1 MLSAYSN
8 SNEHHLEWVGL
19 VESKIR
25 ILIVNL
31 ERNQYVKLAH
41 VNPKS
46 YGPLEKNEYVETE
59 NIFVVLIDLSD
70 W

>member
-1 MLSAYSN
+1 MIRHYIVLSAYSDN
-8 SNEHHLEWVGL
+8 EEHHLEWEGL

-31 ERNQYVKLAH
+31 ERNQFVKLAH

-46 YGPLEKNEYVETE
+46 YGPLEKSE
-59 NIFVVLIDLSD
+59 
-70 W
+70 

>member
-1 MLSAYSN
+1 MLSAYSD
-8 SNEHHLEWVGL
+8 SEEHHLEWEGL

-31 ERNQYVKLAH
+31 ERNQFVKIAH

-46 YGPLEKNEYVETE
+46 YGSLEKNE
-59 NIFVVLIDLSD
+59 
-70 W
+70 